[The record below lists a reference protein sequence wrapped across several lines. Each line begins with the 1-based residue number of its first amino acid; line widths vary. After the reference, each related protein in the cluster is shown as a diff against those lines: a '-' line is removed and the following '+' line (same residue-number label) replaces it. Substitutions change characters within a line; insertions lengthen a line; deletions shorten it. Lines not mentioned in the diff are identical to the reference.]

1 MVYINFGAGAAGT
14 SDGAALRYGS
24 TKKIDVA
31 PAPQHWFRIKL
42 YL

>member
-1 MVYINFGAGAAGT
+1 
-14 SDGAALRYGS
+14 LRYGS

-42 YL
+42 YLWEV